1 MKTVF
6 TFRNGTKRYV
16 SEKTAKALHRIRLGT
31 YASRDMAAD
40 RAFPGTSDTRTIHE
54 VDAEIKAENAVI
66 APEPAEDFTGD
77 VSDEPEIV
85 AEGDELDALD
95 RDALF
100 ALAVERGIKVH
111 HKAGADK
118 IRKALRGE

>member
-31 YASRDMAAD
+31 YATRDMAAD
-40 RAFPGTSDTRTIHE
+40 RAFPGTPDTRTIQE
-54 VDAEIKAENAVI
+54 VDAEIKKANAGI
-66 APEPAEDFTGD
+66 APEPVEDPA
-77 VSDEPEIV
+77 VS
-85 AEGDELDALD
+85 DELDALD

>member
-31 YASRDMAAD
+31 YATRDMAAD
-40 RAFPGTSDTRTIHE
+40 RAFPGTPDTRTIQE
-54 VDAEIKAENAVI
+54 VDAEIKQANAGI
-66 APEPAEDFTGD
+66 AEDPT
-77 VSDEPEIV
+77 VSDEPEV
-85 AEGDELDALD
+85 VVEGGELDALD

>member
-31 YASRDMAAD
+31 YATRDMAAD
-40 RAFPGTSDTRTIHE
+40 RAFPGTPDTRTIHE
-54 VDAEIKAENAVI
+54 VDAEIKQANAGI
-66 APEPAEDFTGD
+66 APEPVEDASD
-77 VSDEPEIV
+77 AVS
-85 AEGDELDALD
+85 DELDALD

-100 ALAVERGIKVH
+100 ALAVDRGIKVH

>member
-31 YASRDMAAD
+31 YATRDMAAD
-40 RAFPGTSDTRTIHE
+40 RAFPGTPDTRTIHE
-54 VDAEIKAENAVI
+54 VDAEIKQANAGI
-66 APEPAEDFTGD
+66 APEPVEDP
-77 VSDEPEIV
+77 DEPETV
-85 AEGDELDALD
+85 VEGDELDALD

>member
-1 MKTVF
+1 MKTIF

-31 YASRDMAAD
+31 YATRDMTAD
-40 RAFPGTSDTRTIHE
+40 RAFPGTPDTRTIHE
-54 VDAEIKAENAVI
+54 VDAEIKQANAGI
-66 APEPAEDFTGD
+66 APEPVEDTID
-77 VSDEPEIV
+77 AVSDEPETV
-85 AEGDELDALD
+85 VEGDELDVMD